1 MISTSKV
8 RPGGLGHYHSKEDRD
23 EKPGHWLGKGAKQ
36 IQLRGEVKTED
47 LTKVAHGKA
56 PNGVRIKK
64 QRSEWRSGQYRD
76 NHQAGV
82 DNVFS
87 PPKSVS
93 ILGEVG
99 GDQRLYDFHKI
110 AVEKTV
116 NKIERECIFA
126 VVRTGGQR
134 KREYTGNAIVATF
147 DHHVTRPDDNGLP
160 MPQIHT
166 HTIIFSPTLCSD
178 GKWRSHDNVDY
189 YKHRKHELRKHYIG
203 ELGQQMREVGYG
215 IKFTRD
221 GLHFEVDGVSR
232 EQELAYSGRT
242 AQIERELGTKAGKA
256 SIKQKRIATL
266 KTRKEK
272 ADIPF
277 KKLRKKWREIAE
289 RVGLRFDRVKG
300 FRETPK
306 EIPLQKRVALQLAA
320 LQVMNRV
327 KDQTRNLHGKW
338 DRQHGTVDPGQYKE
352 TELMKLY
359 QPLHLSDKHWEELVI
374 GSGIAPHIAS
384 ASFKTVDGKESE
396 KLIIGHKLERI
407 RQYGGTYIA
416 KRIRKTKA
424 YWQHLR
430 GGGLWCGGVGDYG
443 QLKPEIPRVDDKGK
457 PIKYESP
464 PGKGL
469 GIMLPEGD
477 GIDWDEIRKDSKIP
491 VGITEGKKK
500 AASASSR
507 GLNTIALA
515 GMNGGLKN
523 GDLRPDLKAFEWE
536 GRKVYLVLDKDPSHK
551 HTTLKDAARELY
563 KLGTMLEYY
572 GADVTIGT
580 IPGKL
585 KEKVGLDDH
594 LVKGKSL
601 SDLKWQTLDDFADRS
616 PYLSRKYKAH
626 NKDRVAKEYHHKENP
641 ILRKDGT
648 VNDLRFN
655 DVKPKEKEKDQDR
668 DLDFDR

>member
-8 RPGGLGHYHSKEDRD
+8 RPGGLGHYHSREDRD

-36 IQLRGEVKTED
+36 IQLRGEVTTED
-47 LTKVAHGKA
+47 LTKIAHGKA

-203 ELGQQMREVGYG
+203 ELGQQMRDVGYG
-215 IKFTRD
+215 IRFTRD

-232 EQELAYSGRT
+232 EQELIYSGRT
-242 AQIERELGTKAGKA
+242 AQIEKELGTEIGKA
-256 SIKQKRIATL
+256 SVKQRRIATL
-266 KTRKEK
+266 KTRKKK
-272 ADIPF
+272 ADIPL
-277 KKLRKKWREIAE
+277 KALRKKWRDIAD
-289 RVGLRFDRVKG
+289 RVGLKFDRVKG
-300 FRETPK
+300 FQRTPK

-320 LQVMNRV
+320 LQVMNRI
-327 KDQTRNLHGKW
+327 KDQTRNLHEKW
-338 DRQHGTVDPGQYKE
+338 DRQHGMVDPGKYKE

-359 QPLHLSDKHWEELVI
+359 QPLHINDEDWKELVVDSGISPSIASASFESVCGQDAIELVI
-374 GSGIAPHIAS
+374 GSELDQHRMNAS
-384 ASFKTVDGKESE
+384 HQVSSSARRLLDKYE
-396 KLIIGHKLERI
+396 HLEN
-407 RQYGGTYIA
+407 
-416 KRIRKTKA
+416 
-424 YWQHLR
+424 
-430 GGGLWCGGVGDYG
+430 GGLWCPGVDGYG
-443 QLKPEIPRVDDKGK
+443 QLKPRTPRNNDKGK
-457 PIKYESP
+457 PIKYESVK
-464 PGKGL
+464 GHGL
-469 GIMLPEGD
+469 GIMLPEGP
-477 GIDWDEIRKDSKIP
+477 GINWDDIRKDSKIP

-507 GLNTIALA
+507 GLNTIALG

-523 GDLRPDLKAFEWE
+523 GDLREELKQFDWE
-536 GRKVYLVLDKDPSHK
+536 GRKVYLVLDKGS
-551 HTTLKDAARELY
+551 
-563 KLGTMLEYY
+563 
-572 GADVTIGT
+572 
-580 IPGKL
+580 
-585 KEKVGLDDH
+585 
-594 LVKGKSL
+594 
-601 SDLKWQTLDDFADRS
+601 
-616 PYLSRKYKAH
+616 
-626 NKDRVAKEYHHKENP
+626 
-641 ILRKDGT
+641 
-648 VNDLRFN
+648 
-655 DVKPKEKEKDQDR
+655 KP
-668 DLDFDR
+668 